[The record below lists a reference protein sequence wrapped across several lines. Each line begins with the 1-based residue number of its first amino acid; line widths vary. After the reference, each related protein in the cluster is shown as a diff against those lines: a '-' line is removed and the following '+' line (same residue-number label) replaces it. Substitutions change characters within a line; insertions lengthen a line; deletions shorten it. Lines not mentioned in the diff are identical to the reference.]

1 MDVIN
6 LKAIDNMIR
15 LGDKYS
21 ESTLSYPATLFQ
33 IYQNI
38 CSHNNLTPATTNF
51 PNKDYVVQEKPEGD
65 YTFRDILGFVAELSG
80 TFAKFN
86 RLGHLELKWYEF
98 AGLEISPD
106 IRYNFK
112 VSDEVI
118 GITGITFTIE
128 GEDEE
133 EDIVYI
139 TGTEDYAIDISDNP
153 LLQSDYE
160 IVLPN
165 ILNNV
170 EGTIFRPY
178 ETEWFG
184 NPAIDSGDM
193 VIHETLSGELINTII
208 TTSTF
213 NYGRKSKMYAKATP
227 TVKKGFEGS
236 TSKKLNQIVR
246 KIRQQDREYNDKLTD
261 LESAQL
267 NAMELMANML
277 GGHLIIDSEGG
288 NIYIANSPNIQ
299 DATEYWQWGL
309 GGFVHYKDGVIDTG
323 VTADGS
329 IVAYLVNAGIV
340 TADMVKTG
348 ILQSQDGQTWINLN
362 NGYFNLGNIKYDQNG
377 FKILV
382 HDRTLED
389 SLDEK
394 INRGDLSVSAENRLY
409 QSKTEIPLRFNEG
422 YSGELQLFRNAFHPY
437 YKVTSSGNGISLF
450 GNFPNSQYAED
461 LSGEE
466 VTISLDI
473 SADENGTIEIDG
485 EEFDLVENKWTR
497 VYVTKIFP
505 STNTSNI
512 RVRTL
517 YSKGHSRDIV
527 YGNNLIDNLATDLN
541 LIYYRNLQVQKGKI
555 PTVHTLTPEEI
566 EEYNERN
573 KSEIKQLVDS
583 ISMMVKKDELS
594 TEVIQ
599 NAESWGLSINGKLK
613 GQNYEFNVDNFR
625 IGGESGDRV
634 EHDNQKSRYIHSDG
648 SYTQIDA
655 SGLKRYV
662 GSTGHE
668 YNYLVHVGEI
678 RVDIVEVVNEVVI
691 TLPNEFMGKE
701 FNAFA
706 SIARFS
712 LPPDYILR
720 DVRIYIAQKDYVNNR
735 LRLHAS
741 LWSWKVNTHLGSIR
755 SGGTEWITGYW
766 LESEQ
771 TSFTNVLCCNNI
783 LDSVVGGDEMYDIN
797 EHSNSMTI
805 FFSKSSEK

>member
-1 MDVIN
+1 MYPVSELYKSKIEQDGRVFETKIIIDHELGSLELSDNDLSLGGLTYNSSTQSGDDFTIGGVVANDISLSIRRVDDTLDNVNFEGAIIRPSVGLEVSEGVFEYVPLGVFIVDEDKREMDVIN

-33 IYQNI
+33 IYENI
-38 CSHNNLTPATTNF
+38 CSHNNLTPATINF

-86 RLGHLELKWYEF
+86 RLGQLELKWYEF
-98 AGLEISPD
+98 VDLEISPD

-165 ILNNV
+165 ILDNV
-170 EGTIFRPY
+170 QGTIFRPY

-362 NGYFNLGNIKYDQNG
+362 NGHFNLGNIKYDQNG

-485 EEFDLVENKWTR
+485 KEFDLVENKWTR
-497 VYVTKIFP
+497 IYVTKIFP
-505 STNTSNI
+505 STNTKNI

-566 EEYNERN
+566 EEYNSRN
-573 KSEIKQLVDS
+573 RSEIKQLVDS
-583 ISMMVKKDELS
+583 ISLMVRKDE
-594 TEVIQ
+594 VI
-599 NAESWGLSINGKLK
+599 S
-613 GQNYEFNVDNFR
+613 
-625 IGGESGDRV
+625 
-634 EHDNQKSRYIHSDG
+634 
-648 SYTQIDA
+648 
-655 SGLKRYV
+655 
-662 GSTGHE
+662 
-668 YNYLVHVGEI
+668 
-678 RVDIVEVVNEVVI
+678 
-691 TLPNEFMGKE
+691 
-701 FNAFA
+701 
-706 SIARFS
+706 
-712 LPPDYILR
+712 
-720 DVRIYIAQKDYVNNR
+720 
-735 LRLHAS
+735 
-741 LWSWKVNTHLGSIR
+741 
-755 SGGTEWITGYW
+755 
-766 LESEQ
+766 
-771 TSFTNVLCCNNI
+771 
-783 LDSVVGGDEMYDIN
+783 
-797 EHSNSMTI
+797 
-805 FFSKSSEK
+805 